1 MTRISGLTVIL
12 ARLRLGHRVRQL
24 LAQREQHL
32 ALAVADAQKAHH
44 VLHRLV
50 ALPDNAG
57 HVEGGSR
64 QIESASPF
72 VRLDIVH
79 RLLAAKGLQ
88 NHREPFLLTLV
99 KQAFLLQ

>member
-32 ALAVADAQKAHH
+32 ALAVAHAQKAHH

-57 HVEGGSR
+57 HVKGGSR
-64 QIESASPF
+64 QIESASSF

>member
-1 MTRISGLTVIL
+1 MARISGLTVVL
-12 ARLRLGHRVRQL
+12 ARLRLGHCIRQL

-44 VLHRLV
+44 VMHRLV

-64 QIESASPF
+64 QIV

-79 RLLAAKGLQ
+79 RLLAAQGLQ

-99 KQAFLLQ
+99 KQTFLLQ